1 MTESWIH
8 RSSILFIAFVAAA
21 LMLGACATPEQV
33 VNTPST
39 PAQPSIAQPVI
50 SDIAGA
56 QEWHPNEEGA
66 LMCACSDPEG
76 NPITYY
82 WTAEKGIIKGE
93 GQRVSWAPPEEL
105 GEYEITLKV
114 TNDKGG
120 EAIFSKKFTVVA
132 PPPPPVDTTVYL
144 KLTPPATYATTE
156 FRQVKGLSTPEIQ
169 CVVPG
174 DPSEYTFT
182 WAANAGKLMADG
194 LEEGNA
200 SRVGWIAPNQAGKY
214 TVSVMVA
221 DKAGNKAAG
230 EVNMEVLCCGRG
242 PN

>member
-1 MTESWIH
+1 MKFRITH
-8 RSSILFIAFVAAA
+8 SSILFVIGVAAA
-21 LMLGACATPEQV
+21 LVLGSCAAPAPAVQTPPPDAP
-33 VNTPST
+33 T
-39 PAQPSIAQPVI
+39 AIAQPVI

-56 QEWHPNEEGA
+56 QEWYPNEENVLICG
-66 LMCACSDPEG
+66 CSDPDG
-76 NPITYY
+76 NPLTYS
-82 WTAEKGIIKGE
+82 WTAENGTIKGE
-93 GQRVSWAPPEEL
+93 GQRVSWVPPEEL

-120 EAIFSKKFTVVA
+120 EATFSKKFTVVA

-144 KLTPPATYATTE
+144 KLTPPATNAATE
-156 FRQVKGLSTPEIQ
+156 SRQVKGLSTPEIQ

-174 DPSEYTFT
+174 DSSEYTFT

-194 LEEGNA
+194 LEEGKA

-221 DKAGNKAAG
+221 DKAGNKAMG
-230 EVNMEVLCCGRG
+230 EVNLEVLCCGRG
-242 PN
+242 QN